1 MEQEIQTYGK
11 VSIIMPSYNTAKYI
25 DETINSVLK
34 QTYTE
39 WELIIVDDC
48 STDET
53 DAIVSK
59 YLTDERIKY
68 LKNEVNSGA
77 AITRNRALREATGK
91 WIAFLDSDDLWQPEK
106 LERQLKFM
114 VENDYKFSYT
124 KYERIDEED
133 NSLNVLISGPKAVTK
148 TKMYRYCY
156 VGCLTVM
163 YDAEAIGVV
172 QIKNIKKRN
181 DYAIWLQVC
190 KKATCYLLDENFAK
204 YRIRKKSVSHDKFT
218 KKLKSQYEL
227 FRICDDK
234 SRIVSV
240 FCVVRNMFFGF
251 LKKLK
256 YEVRFGDIE

>member
-77 AITRNRALREATGK
+77 AVTRNRALRGATGK

-106 LERQLKFM
+106 LEKQLKFM
-114 VENDYKFSYT
+114 VENGYKFSYT
-124 KYERIDEED
+124 YYRVCNNGVWENFIRT
-133 NSLNVLISGPKAVTK
+133 SPPKVTLK
-148 TKMYRYCY
+148 KLYNYCY
-156 VGCLTVM
+156 FSTITVVYDREFVGL
-163 YDAEAIGVV
+163 I
-172 QIKNIKKRN
+172 QIPDIRKRN
-181 DYAIWLQVC
+181 DYAMWFFAL
-190 KKATCYLLDENFAK
+190 KKCDAYLYSEVLSYYIRHSGSVSTVSIKKLIK
-204 YRIRKKSVSHDKFT
+204 YQYQLFHDVLGNNVLLSFIRVLNNMFHGVIKKHFYRKKIK
-218 KKLKSQYEL
+218 
-227 FRICDDK
+227 
-234 SRIVSV
+234 
-240 FCVVRNMFFGF
+240 
-251 LKKLK
+251 
-256 YEVRFGDIE
+256 